1 MGKGSVIAIAM
12 TAVLAGA
19 PLAARAADASAQSQE
34 KQGGL
39 ADKCSKD
46 AFAKYPDYTPDSNV
60 RREAWRRNCLRNHDI
75 AAPDTPLPRVSGAD
89 Q

>member
-1 MGKGSVIAIAM
+1 MAA
-12 TAVLAGA
+12 AAFLAGL
-19 PLAARAADASAQSQE
+19 PCGARAADASAQSQE
-34 KQGGL
+34 KLWGL
-39 ADKCSKD
+39 ADKCGRD

-60 RREAWRRNCLRNHDI
+60 KREAFRRNCLRSHEI